1 MENELEEIETPVSD
15 YEEVVVEQMPEQLLY
30 GPAPTQ
36 YEPPTP
42 VPPTTMEPEQLLYGP
57 APTQEIPPTPEPPT
71 TVEPEQMLY
80 APPPTTEEPTIA
92 PEPPTE
98 TEEVIIEPT
107 EEEPTPEPTEEPT
120 PEPVE
125 EPTEEEPVVEP
136 TVEPTIEPTVE
147 PIVEPTTEPI
157 ILRKSVADANT
168 LVEGVHNVVKDLN
181 KLSDNAAITKGQF
194 SSTLSDI
201 ATVHA
206 DIVGGLERFGTDN
219 LIPAMQRSEQIQE
232 NNDIIKKLQSIDMT
246 DEDEVTRAEKE
257 QRIIDVINSL
267 LEKNKVLKAEINSLG
282 QETIVPLSRTPDA
295 PPVQTE
301 EPVPTQTEE
310 PTPEPIEEPI
320 EEPTP
325 EPTEIP
331 LITHDQLLYGPAP
344 TQYEPPTPVPPT
356 TIVIDQLLYGPAPI
370 PDEPTIAPIPFDEE
384 SGE

>member
-42 VPPTTMEPEQLLYGP
+42 EPPTTMEPEQLLYGP

-71 TVEPEQMLY
+71 TIEPEQMLY
-80 APPPTTEEPTIA
+80 APPPTIEEPTIA

-98 TEEVIIEPT
+98 TEEVIIDPT
-107 EEEPTPEPTEEPT
+107 EEEPTSESTEEPT
-120 PEPVE
+120 PEPV
-125 EPTEEEPVVEP
+125 
-136 TVEPTIEPTVE
+136 
-147 PIVEPTTEPI
+147 VEPTTEPI
-157 ILRKSVADANT
+157 VLRKSVADANT
-168 LVEGVHNVVKDLN
+168 LVEGVHNAVKDL
-181 KLSDNAAITKGQF
+181 KTLSDNAAITKGQF
-194 SSTLSDI
+194 SSALSDI
-201 ATVHA
+201 ASVHA
-206 DIVGGLERFGTDN
+206 DILGGLERFGTDN

-246 DEDEVTRAEKE
+246 DEDEVTRVEKE
-257 QRIIDVINSL
+257 QRIIEVINSL

-282 QETIVPLSRTPDA
+282 QETIVPLSRTQDT

-310 PTPEPIEEPI
+310 PTPVPIEEPTP
-320 EEPTP
+320 EPTP

-331 LITHDQLLYGPAP
+331 LITIDQLLYGPAP
-344 TQYEPPTPVPPT
+344 TQYIPPTPVPPT

-370 PDEPTIAPIPFDEE
+370 PDEPTIAPIPFDDE